1 MNRILLSVVR
11 DTCKDTA
18 RRVQDTEIS
27 KSASALAYT
36 TILSIIPLLA
46 VSFSIFKA
54 FGGLDKLYAI
64 IEPFIFENLAEGSDE
79 KTLDLVRSFI
89 GNIHAGTLGF
99 SGLVG
104 LMFTSMSML
113 SSVENSINKIWGTPL
128 RRGLFRRITLYWFFI
143 TLGPLA
149 LSIAIGFA
157 TTLDIPLS
165 KIFPSGLPFL
175 LISVGFFYGL
185 YRYVPHRP
193 VYWKAALISAITTT
207 ITWGLAKMC
216 YGLYVKK
223 VVSYDKIYGSLGAIP
238 IFLVWIYVAW
248 LVVLTGAAL
257 SASLQSYFVDRH
269 ELSEKEKPA
278 DPVSTKPLVSTK
290 VKDEDAD
297 DEEPIT
303 PKAPV
308 A

>member
-1 MNRILLSVVR
+1 MNRILLSVVK
-11 DTCKDTA
+11 DTFKDTA
-18 RRVQDTEIS
+18 RRVRDTEIS

-54 FGGLDKLYAI
+54 FGGLDRLYAI

-99 SGLVG
+99 TGLVG

-113 SSVENSINKIWGTPL
+113 SSVEDSINKIWGTPL
-128 RRGLFRRITLYWFFI
+128 RRGIFRRITLYWFFI

-165 KIFPSGLPFL
+165 KVFPSGLPFL
-175 LISVGFFYGL
+175 FISVGFFYGL

-193 VYWKAALISAITTT
+193 VYWKAALLSAVATTV
-207 ITWGLAKMC
+207 TWGIAKMS

-248 LVVLTGAAL
+248 LVVLSGAAL
-257 SASLQSYFVDRH
+257 SASLQNYFVDRH
-269 ELSEKEKPA
+269 ELAAKEKPA
-278 DPVSTKPLVSTK
+278 APLATTLELAPK
-290 VKDEDAD
+290 KDEDAD
-297 DEEPIT
+297 DEELAP
-303 PKAPV
+303 PKAPLV
-308 A
+308 